1 MALQRAAEL
10 QKEQERTTQQIE
22 QTISTQAIEAQKTIE
37 GATRVAVQTQREV
50 RGLSDMARKAEYT
63 AQMTA
68 AKVERQAE
76 EIAQ

>member
-1 MALQRAAEL
+1 M
-10 QKEQERTTQQIE
+10 
-22 QTISTQAIEAQKTIE
+22 IE

-50 RGLSDMARKAEYT
+50 KGLSDMARKAEYT

-68 AKVERQAE
+68 SKVERQAE